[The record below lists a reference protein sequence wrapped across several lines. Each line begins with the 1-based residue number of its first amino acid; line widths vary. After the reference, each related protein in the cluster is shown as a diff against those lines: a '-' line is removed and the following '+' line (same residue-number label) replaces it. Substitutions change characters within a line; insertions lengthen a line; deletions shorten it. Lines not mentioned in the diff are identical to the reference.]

1 MYFHCRSNPRRFLAA
16 TLLFGLTHTSA
27 TTAAKITIDTD
38 LLRIDGE
45 SNGTLFGTP
54 FTAQLDSRG
63 VAQFLFHGDLDLE
76 RDKIRFIG
84 NRPASFI
91 VGGNANIEGA
101 TFDVSAVNQLGGI
114 GGGSGG
120 GVGISG
126 TGGIGGENVFDPP
139 ANVRSSGGTGGAG
152 GLGGARGGWPSG
164 IGENAAFGGDTGVRL
179 GIRDSNLHPFRSR
192 LPSSQHPPTPNAIPN
207 PPSDPCEARMAM
219 PRKVSAAVT
228 HMEYIRRQSPP
239 SDGLARECTNRHVCL
254 RRRPLSWPRT
264 LPLAEFNVK
273 PVSSNPAPSYGCHN

>member
-1 MYFHCRSNPRRFLAA
+1 MLLAKLIPEFVKWTSTPHIDISDTAFDCRA
-16 TLLFGLTHTSA
+16 
-27 TTAAKITIDTD
+27 D
-38 LLRIDGE
+38 LLAFG
-45 SNGTLFGTP
+45 GTP
-54 FTAQLDSRG
+54 
-63 VAQFLFHGDLDLE
+63 
-76 RDKIRFIG
+76 
-84 NRPASFI
+84 
-91 VGGNANIEGA
+91 
-101 TFDVSAVNQLGGI
+101 
-114 GGGSGG
+114 
-120 GVGISG
+120 
-126 TGGIGGENVFDPP
+126 
-139 ANVRSSGGTGGAG
+139 
-152 GLGGARGGWPSG
+152 
-164 IGENAAFGGDTGVRL
+164 GGDTGVRL

-239 SDGLARECTNRHVCL
+239 SDGFARECTNRHVCL

>member
-1 MYFHCRSNPRRFLAA
+1 MYFHCRSHPRRFLAA

-76 RDKIRFIG
+76 RDKILFIG

-114 GGGSGG
+114 GWW
-120 GVGISG
+120 
-126 TGGIGGENVFDPP
+126 
-139 ANVRSSGGTGGAG
+139 RC
-152 GLGGARGGWPSG
+152 RGNDQTRRINDLDDGY
-164 IGENAAFGGDTGVRL
+164 
-179 GIRDSNLHPFRSR
+179 
-192 LPSSQHPPTPNAIPN
+192 QHR
-207 PPSDPCEARMAM
+207 C
-219 PRKVSAAVT
+219 
-228 HMEYIRRQSPP
+228 Q
-239 SDGLARECTNRHVCL
+239 
-254 RRRPLSWPRT
+254 RRRRRRGTHWR
-264 LPLAEFNVK
+264 
-273 PVSSNPAPSYGCHN
+273 YGTIPIRQQFWHFT